1 MIAGFLGYPFRKG
14 ADLLEEGTRGVF
26 PVKEF
31 PQVDARRVETKTM
44 TGIGVKKNSPV
55 VKLLPECD
63 DWIR

>member
-1 MIAGFLGYPFRKG
+1 MAGCEG
-14 ADLLEEGTRGVF
+14 ALLAANT
-26 PVKEF
+26 
-31 PQVDARRVETKTM
+31 RRVETKTM